1 MKIIRVVTFGGGGG
15 QSQLLQGLKAY
26 LDLEIT
32 AVCTASDS
40 GGSSGRLKQEYKLP
54 GYIGDVTKCMWGL
67 SENGVI
73 QKALCCRYSR
83 GSLAPHSLKNL
94 VFASLVL
101 QYGERRALAL
111 MHKVFGLPE
120 RFTVLPACYGLVE
133 LEVLVGKRWV
143 KGETYIDTMW
153 RNPLWDPAL
162 HRIAGVRLQPQNVGA
177 NPEVLS
183 AIAEADWLIA
193 CPGDL
198 YTSLLPAFLPRGIG
212 QAVKQSRAQF
222 AMVANLMTKAGE
234 TDGYKLGDFVNQ
246 IAKYAARQPDVIL
259 ANSGKISSRLIRKY
273 RTQEDKAALVLSQ
286 GFGHGGKLVLAD
298 IWKAEK
304 GHVVHDP
311 EKTAWALHVL
321 MRRVYAEGG

>member
-15 QSQLLQGLKAY
+15 QSQLLQGLRAY
-26 LDLEIT
+26 PDLAIT

-40 GGSSGRLKQEYKLP
+40 GGSSGRLKQEYGLP

-67 SENGVI
+67 SEKKVA
-73 QKALCCRYSR
+73 QKALCWRYSH

-94 VFASLVL
+94 VFASLIL
-101 QYGERRALAL
+101 QYGERRALEL
-111 MHKVFGLPE
+111 MYKVFNLPE
-120 RFTVLPACYGLVE
+120 RFKVLPACYGLVE

-162 HRIAGVRLQPQNVGA
+162 HRIIGVRLQPPAARA
-177 NPEVLS
+177 NPEVLD
-183 AIAEADWLIA
+183 AVAKADWLVA

-212 QAVKQSRAQF
+212 QVVKQSRAQF
-222 AMVANLMTKAGE
+222 AMVTNLMTKAGE
-234 TDGYKLGDFVNQ
+234 TDGYKLGDFVSQ
-246 IAKYAARQPDVIL
+246 IAKYAGRQPDVIL
-259 ANSGKISSRLIRKY
+259 ANSGNISPRLIRKY
-273 RTQEDKAALVLSQ
+273 RAQEDKAALVLNC

-311 EKTAWALHVL
+311 YKTAQALHAL
-321 MRRVYAEGG
+321 MQRARAADS